1 MMKVTE
7 IRYTEARLI
16 STATYENA
24 RVEFGVSISISED
37 ADYDRAID
45 VAQKMVRDV
54 LVRRI
59 IEMEDQQ
66 KRHAVT
72 EVAERVRRKHRL

>member
-1 MMKVTE
+1 MKVTE
-7 IRYTEARLI
+7 IHYAEARLI

-24 RVEFGVSISISED
+24 RVEFGVSISISD
-37 ADYDRAID
+37 NADYDKAID

-59 IEMEDQQ
+59 VDMEDQQ
-66 KRHAVT
+66 KRQATVDM
-72 EVAERVRRKHRL
+72 AERVRRKHRL